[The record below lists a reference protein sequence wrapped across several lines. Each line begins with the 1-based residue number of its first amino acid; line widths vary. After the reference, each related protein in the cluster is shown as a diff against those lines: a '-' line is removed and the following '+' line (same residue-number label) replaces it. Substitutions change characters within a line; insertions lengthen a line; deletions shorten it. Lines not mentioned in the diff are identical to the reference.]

1 MLSLVSKRKVDMS
14 NSEADLRQK
23 IPIKLNLIKLGINI
37 CKRKQIVLSSK
48 SIFKVRKLDQKK
60 T

>member
-1 MLSLVSKRKVDMS
+1 MS

-23 IPIKLNLIKLGINI
+23 IPIKLKLIKLGINI